1 MKVAQGKLKPWR
13 SFWCVMFSLTFRR
26 IQGSIK
32 DEKKKKF
39 VTGEWFSEVKA
50 KRFQEDLE
58 GPDLLRASI
67 RRKKGKLESK
77 YVSVHLKKTN
87 WWTRKKWSSMAG
99 SPCTGSLLGTSLCV
113 VIRRLSSKLSVLE
126 KDT

>member
-1 MKVAQGKLKPWR
+1 MKVPQGKSKP
-13 SFWCVMFSLTFRR
+13 FWCVMFSLTCRR

-58 GPDLLRASI
+58 GSDLLRASI

-77 YVSVHLKKTN
+77 CVCVHLKKTN
-87 WWTRKKWSSMAG
+87 
-99 SPCTGSLLGTSLCV
+99 
-113 VIRRLSSKLSVLE
+113 
-126 KDT
+126 

>member
-1 MKVAQGKLKPWR
+1 MQRIISESFVVSDRGIVQTVVIKVAHRKTKPWT
-13 SFWCVMFSLTFRR
+13 SFWCVMFSLPFRR

-77 YVSVHLKKTN
+77 YVSVDLKKTN
-87 WWTRKKWSSMAG
+87 
-99 SPCTGSLLGTSLCV
+99 
-113 VIRRLSSKLSVLE
+113 
-126 KDT
+126 

>member
-1 MKVAQGKLKPWR
+1 MRVAEGTLKPWR
-13 SFWCVMFSLTFRR
+13 SFKRVTFFFTFRR

-58 GPDLLRASI
+58 GSDLLRASI

-77 YVSVHLKKTN
+77 YVNVCLKKPN
-87 WWTRKKWSSMAG
+87 
-99 SPCTGSLLGTSLCV
+99 
-113 VIRRLSSKLSVLE
+113 
-126 KDT
+126 

>member
-1 MKVAQGKLKPWR
+1 
-13 SFWCVMFSLTFRR
+13 MFSLTFRR

-87 WWTRKKWSSMAG
+87 GWTRKMWSSMG
-99 SPCTGSLLGTSLCV
+99 VSLYWEPVGDQPLGCHQEI
-113 VIRRLSSKLSVLE
+113 VI
-126 KDT
+126 

>member
-1 MKVAQGKLKPWR
+1 
-13 SFWCVMFSLTFRR
+13 MFSLTSRR

-39 VTGEWFSEVKA
+39 VTGEWFLEVKA

-77 YVSVHLKKTN
+77 CVGVHLKKTHR
-87 WWTRKKWSSMAG
+87 WTRKKWSSMG
-99 SPCTGSLLGTSLCV
+99 VSLYWELVGDQLLCCDKG
-113 VIRRLSSKLSVLE
+113 ILI
-126 KDT
+126 

>member
-1 MKVAQGKLKPWR
+1 M
-13 SFWCVMFSLTFRR
+13 
-26 IQGSIK
+26 
-32 DEKKKKF
+32 
-39 VTGEWFSEVKA
+39 TGEWFSEVKA

-87 WWTRKKWSSMAG
+87 
-99 SPCTGSLLGTSLCV
+99 
-113 VIRRLSSKLSVLE
+113 
-126 KDT
+126 